1 MFKLTGLGTDWA
13 WTQLHNTK
21 KYVPKAATSTL
32 PLSSRRRCRGCVRII
47 LENDGSTASSP
58 VSLTRISMFHQSLKA
73 SSSEPKDDRWSPY
86 STDGQTFSPSRHC
99 SHAVLQERYCNHRCT
114 CFLFPVFFLHQ
125 SVSSLAG
132 DTSRG
137 ARNEEQKLTV
147 LHFALPSSSLYY
159 VHLRSQYDP
168 ATTSTVVDHS

>member
-1 MFKLTGLGTDWA
+1 MLVRESQMGGGTTEFSNFFVFLSTPTLNTPMSRTNRVPPKMFSCLNA
-13 WTQLHNTK
+13 
-21 KYVPKAATSTL
+21 V

-125 SVSSLAG
+125 SVSSWG
-132 DTSRG
+132 
-137 ARNEEQKLTV
+137 
-147 LHFALPSSSLYY
+147 Y
-159 VHLRSQYDP
+159 
-168 ATTSTVVDHS
+168 

>member
-1 MFKLTGLGTDWA
+1 MIDGPHTPPTAKLSVRVVTA
-13 WTQLHNTK
+13 VMPCSK
-21 KYVPKAATSTL
+21 KDTV
-32 PLSSRRRCRGCVRII
+32 II
-47 LENDGSTASSP
+47 
-58 VSLTRISMFHQSLKA
+58 VVHVFYSLCFFCISQ
-73 SSSEPKDDRWSPY
+73 
-86 STDGQTFSPSRHC
+86 C
-99 SHAVLQERYCNHRCT
+99 
-114 CFLFPVFFLHQ
+114 
-125 SVSSLAG
+125 LAG